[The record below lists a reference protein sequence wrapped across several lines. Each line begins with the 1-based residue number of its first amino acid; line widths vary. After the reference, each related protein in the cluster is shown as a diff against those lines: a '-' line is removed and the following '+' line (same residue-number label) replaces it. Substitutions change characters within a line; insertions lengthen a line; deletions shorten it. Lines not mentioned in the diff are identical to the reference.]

1 MRPLLI
7 LNDTRPNSDWPEQK
21 LIEMEI
27 NKPMRTHWLKQLKSP
42 VDVARNTGDLSPQM
56 IVSGVSVFLSSLSSA
71 PHLLSASQTGS
82 LIISYNSGTVA
93 RISGGLHPSRFKNS
107 RKKKGELSVFVP
119 TFPVSPVITLIAMA
133 SVMYIPATYYYVQKN
148 EMAWARPHVKF
159 PGVPFRPHGQ

>member
-107 RKKKGELSVFVP
+107 RKKKRWAECVCPNISSESCDHFDSNGFS
-119 TFPVSPVITLIAMA
+119 
-133 SVMYIPATYYYVQKN
+133 YVYPCNLLLCPEKWN
-148 EMAWARPHVKF
+148 
-159 PGVPFRPHGQ
+159 GLG